1 MIVNRFWIRSGPCV
15 RGSFCWWTGKR
26 HFSLNTNNDYVVSEQ
41 DYEAFHRDGYVTL
54 KNVMTEEEMQ
64 QIERVYDEF
73 NEGKRD
79 GIDFG
84 NDIGDMSQ
92 GQDALPEDFNMIN
105 INIPCTHD
113 PTWANNIFEQKARFI
128 SQQLHGKD
136 MEKDYEQLLTKLPCR
151 PNAVFPMHQDMAYWP
166 KKSNIR
172 TDTCTVSLAVNDA
185 NVENGCLVVLPG
197 SQAEKRLYGDHFA
210 IVEEDE
216 GERAIELELRAGDN
230 EKLQPCPVLRGD
242 VTVHDEWIVHGSS
255 GNASEVPRK
264 TYVVAFRD
272 KSMINYERQNG
283 FHHSYNDDPEVLKR
297 IREGII

>member
-197 SQAEKRLYGDHFA
+197 SQAKKKLYGDHFA
-210 IVEEDE
+210 IVEEGE
-216 GERAIELELRAGDN
+216 GERAIELELRAGG
-230 EKLQPCPVLRGD
+230 VRRSI
-242 VTVHDEWIVHGSS
+242 EWKTR
-255 GNASEVPRK
+255 EQPRK
-264 TYVVAFRD
+264 QSRGHSRD
-272 KSMINYERQNG
+272 QDSFGLDCY
-283 FHHSYNDDPEVLKR
+283 DDGLKPY
-297 IREGII
+297 